1 MEKHMKILVINLGAT
16 SSKIAVYEAGEQR
29 FGKTIAHTQQE
40 LKGKSTEEQQAF
52 RKDIL
57 LKELRE
63 AGYDLKDFSAAI
75 SRGGPLKPV
84 ESGTYLIDDNLEK
97 DAANPMVGGRHASCL
112 GILIA

>member
-1 MEKHMKILVINLGAT
+1 MEKNMKILVINLGAT

-40 LKGKSTEEQQAF
+40 LKGKSTEDQQAF

-63 AGYDLKDFSAAI
+63 AGYDLKDFSDAI

-84 ESGTYLIDDNLEK
+84 
-97 DAANPMVGGRHASCL
+97 
-112 GILIA
+112 